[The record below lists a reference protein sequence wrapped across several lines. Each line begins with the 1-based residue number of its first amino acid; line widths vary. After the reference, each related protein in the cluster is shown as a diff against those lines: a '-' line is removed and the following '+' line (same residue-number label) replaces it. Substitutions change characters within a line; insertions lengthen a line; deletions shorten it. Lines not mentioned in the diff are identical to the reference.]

1 MIPPLSPRMLVEHLG
16 SQTVPR
22 RGAEG
27 QEEAGGGA
35 AEGMGPWPSEIQEQ

>member
-1 MIPPLSPRMLVEHLG
+1 MILPLSLKMLVEHLG

-22 RGAEG
+22 LGAEG

-35 AEGMGPWPSEIQEQ
+35 AEGRGLWPSEI